1 MDSCVFPRLSRLK
14 KLLQTLACTARGLT
28 NPDVTRA
35 TPNEENRALM
45 IIQPSANVHSVTDV
59 IAVVV
64 LCTLLCISSKIQ
76 QEKVAYELSK
86 LSWG

>member
-1 MDSCVFPRLSRLK
+1 MFPRLSRLK

-45 IIQPSANVHSVTDV
+45 IIQPSANVHSVTDIV
-59 IAVVV
+59 RNGCSTMHTVMY
-64 LCTLLCISSKIQ
+64 SIQ
-76 QEKVAYELSK
+76 NTEI
-86 LSWG
+86 

>member
-1 MDSCVFPRLSRLK
+1 MKLDSCVFPRLSRLK

-45 IIQPSANVHSVTDV
+45 IIQPSANVHCVTDV
-59 IAVVV
+59 IAVV

-76 QEKVAYELSK
+76 QEKVAYVI
-86 LSWG
+86 

>member
-45 IIQPSANVHSVTDV
+45 IIQPSANVHSVRNV
-59 IAVVV
+59 IVVV
-64 LCTLLCISSKIQ
+64 LVLCISSKIQ
-76 QEKVAYELSK
+76 QEKLAYVISK
-86 LSWG
+86 LDWILHT